1 MKRKGLTMSELM
13 VVGDR
18 VLIEPLAGEQ
28 MTESGLV
35 LPATVTE
42 KDKVGGGRVV
52 RIGPGYL
59 TANPEYSESE
69 PWKKPHQAV
78 RYLPLQ
84 AEVGDFAYFLKNETI
99 EFVYKGREFLVVR
112 HNSILALVRPDSSD
126 ILEKIEE
133 MLR

>member
-1 MKRKGLTMSELM
+1 MSDLM

-18 VLIEPLAGEQ
+18 VLIEPLGGEQ

-42 KDKVGGGRVV
+42 KDKVQGGRIIRV
-52 RIGPGYL
+52 GPGYL

-69 PWKKPHQAV
+69 PWKKPHESV

-84 AEVGDFAYFLKNETI
+84 AEVGDFAYFLKRDAI
-99 EFVYKGREFLVVR
+99 EMQYKGHEFLVVR
-112 HNSILALVRPDSSD
+112 HSSILALVRPNSSD
-126 ILEKIEE
+126 IIDEIEK
-133 MLR
+133 MLK

>member
-1 MKRKGLTMSELM
+1 MTMSDLM

-18 VLIEPLAGEQ
+18 VLIEPLGGEQ

-42 KDKVGGGRVV
+42 KDKVQGGRIIRV
-52 RIGPGYL
+52 GPGYL

-69 PWKKPHQAV
+69 PWKKPHESV

-84 AEVGDFAYFLKNETI
+84 AEVGDFAYFLKRDAI
-99 EFVYKGREFLVVR
+99 EMQYKGHEFLVVR
-112 HNSILALVRPDSSD
+112 HSSILALVRPNSSD
-126 ILEKIEE
+126 IIDEIEK
-133 MLR
+133 MLK

>member
-1 MKRKGLTMSELM
+1 MSELI

-18 VLIEPLAGEQ
+18 VLIRPLAGEQ

-42 KDKVGGGRVV
+42 KDKVQGGRIIRV
-52 RIGPGYL
+52 GPGYL

-69 PWKKPHQAV
+69 PWKKPHESV

-84 AEVGDFAYFLKNETI
+84 AEVGDFAYFLKREAV
-99 EFVYKGREFLVVR
+99 ELVYKGTEFLVIR
-112 HNSILALVRPDSSD
+112 HSSILALVRPNSTD
-126 ILEKIEE
+126 ILDRIEE
-133 MLR
+133 MLK

>member
-1 MKRKGLTMSELM
+1 MSELM

-18 VLIEPLAGEQ
+18 VLVEPLAGEQ

-35 LPATVTE
+35 LPATVTDKE
-42 KDKVGGGRVV
+42 KVHGGRVV
-52 RIGPGYL
+52 RVGPGYL

-84 AEVGDFAYFLKNETI
+84 AEVGDYAYFLKNEAI
-99 EFVYKGREFLVVR
+99 EFLYKGREFLVVR
-112 HNSILALVRPDSSD
+112 HGAILALVRPDSKD
-126 ILEKIEE
+126 ILDKIEE

>member
-1 MKRKGLTMSELM
+1 MSDLI

-35 LPATVTE
+35 LPATVTD
-42 KDKVGGGRVV
+42 KDKVQGGRIV
-52 RIGPGYL
+52 RVGPGYL

-69 PWKKPHQAV
+69 PWKKPHESV

-84 AEVGDFAYFLKNETI
+84 AEVGDFAYFLKRDAI
-99 EFVYKGREFLVVR
+99 EMHYKGIEFLVVR
-112 HNSILALVRPDSSD
+112 HASILALIRPSSND
-126 ILEKIEE
+126 VIDRIEE
-133 MLR
+133 MLK

>member
-1 MKRKGLTMSELM
+1 MSELM

>member
-1 MKRKGLTMSELM
+1 MSDLI

-18 VLIEPLAGEQ
+18 VLIEPLGGEQ

-42 KDKVGGGRVV
+42 KDKVQGGRII
-52 RIGPGYL
+52 RAGPGYL

-69 PWKKPHQAV
+69 PWKKPHESV

-84 AEVGDFAYFLKNETI
+84 AEVGDFAYFLKRDAVEMQ
-99 EFVYKGREFLVVR
+99 YKGHEFLVVR
-112 HNSILALVRPDSSD
+112 HNSILALVRPNSSD
-126 ILEKIEE
+126 ILDKIEE

>member
-1 MKRKGLTMSELM
+1 MSELI

-35 LPATVTE
+35 LPATVTD
-42 KDKVGGGRVV
+42 KDKVQGGRIM
-52 RIGPGYL
+52 RSGPGYL

-69 PWKKPHQAV
+69 PWKKPHESV

-84 AEVGDFAYFLKNETI
+84 AQVGDFAYFLKRDAI
-99 EFVYKGREFLVVR
+99 EMQYKGHDFLVVR
-112 HNSILALVRPDSSD
+112 HNSILALVRPDSAD
-126 ILEKIEE
+126 IIDRIEE
-133 MLR
+133 LLK